1 LEDIEKLTNLY
12 KEMNWEKLGGKKAED
27 IIRAPL
33 ENLIIFSKSK
43 SKKAMDE
50 WYPIDRICEIL
61 PSVELFD

>member
-27 IIRAPL
+27 IIRGPI
-33 ENLIIFSKSK
+33 ENWIKFSKSK
-43 SKKAMDE
+43 KTMGN
-50 WYPIDRICEIL
+50 WYPIDRIREIL